1 MAAMPEGPVRAVVLD
16 IEGTTTPIS
25 FVHTVLFPYAAA
37 HAEAFLREHAD
48 APDVRAAVAALH
60 AQVRTAVPLQGCVC
74 ARLIVPVWRCPAVPW
89 SACLCVCVSLSLC
102 VCLCVPVLTCALAGT
117 DAVCGGQAVA
127 DVAAGVAGAVPIASV
142 EDRGAVLASVRWQ
155 MQQDRK
161 STALKALQG
170 LIWHTAY
177 ASGAVRGAVYDDVPP
192 ALRRWQAAHTP
203 VYIYSSGSIGAAHLS
218 APHGV
223 RTDD

>member
-1 MAAMPEGPVRAVVLD
+1 MLPRTPRRSSASMQTRPTCAPPLQPCMPRCERPCRSRRVC
-16 IEGTTTPIS
+16 
-25 FVHTVLFPYAAA
+25 VHDCLC
-37 HAEAFLREHAD
+37 LCG
-48 APDVRAAVAALH
+48 
-60 AQVRTAVPLQGCVC
+60 AVPLYHGLR
-74 ARLIVPVWRCPAVPW
+74 A
-89 SACLCVCVSLSLC
+89 CVCVSLSL
-102 VCLCVPVLTCALAGT
+102 CLCVPVLTCALAGT
-117 DAVCGGQAVA
+117 DAVCGGQAVV